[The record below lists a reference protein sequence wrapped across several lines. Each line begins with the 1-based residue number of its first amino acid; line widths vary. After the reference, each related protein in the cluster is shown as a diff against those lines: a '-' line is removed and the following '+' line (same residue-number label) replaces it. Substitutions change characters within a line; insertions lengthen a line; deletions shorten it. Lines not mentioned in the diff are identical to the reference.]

1 VLVTSASPLRAYV
14 HEQALVRFAARPHDA
29 AAGETA
35 MRPSAFMTNTAVN
48 SAAHA
53 AANTT
58 ATWTLS
64 RLYAHARSAHAPE
77 PAVLDSR

>member
-1 VLVTSASPLRAYV
+1 
-14 HEQALVRFAARPHDA
+14 
-29 AAGETA
+29 